1 MGKLAEMLEG
11 IDLYAAYGS
20 TPALRGVSIV
30 GFAGQSIAI
39 LGPSGCG
46 KSTLLHCLA
55 GLHRPN
61 KGRVALGRK
70 DLYSLSEHERSA
82 LRLQRFGF
90 VFQTSELVAE
100 LTVRENVALPLE
112 LLGASRRESVRAAN
126 VALDRL
132 GIDDCAERRPAN
144 ASGGQRQRAAIA
156 RALIT
161 KPSVVFADEP
171 TGALDSENRDLVLDL
186 LLEATREIGS
196 LLILVTHDAQMADR
210 LDRNVHMVDGRIH
223 SDEVDSR

>member
-1 MGKLAEMLEG
+1 MLEG
-11 IDLYAAYGS
+11 IDLHAAYGS
-20 TPALRGVSIV
+20 TPALRGVSIG

-39 LGPSGCG
+39 VGPSGCG

-61 KGRVALGRK
+61 KGRVVLGRK
-70 DLYSLSEHERSA
+70 DLYSLSDRERSA

-126 VALDRL
+126 MALDRL
-132 GIDDCAERRPAN
+132 GIDDCAERRPAKV
-144 ASGGQRQRAAIA
+144 SGGQRQRVAIA

-161 KPSVVFADEP
+161 RPSVVFADEP

-186 LLEATREIGS
+186 LLEATQEIGS
-196 LLILVTHDAQMADR
+196 LLILVTHDALMADG
-210 LDRNVHMVDGRIH
+210 LDRKVHMVDGRIH
-223 SDEVDSR
+223 SVEVDSR

>member
-1 MGKLAEMLEG
+1 MLEG

-20 TPALRGVSIV
+20 TPALRGVSIF
-30 GFAGQSIAI
+30 GSAGQSIAI
-39 LGPSGCG
+39 VGPSGCG

-55 GLHRPN
+55 GLLRPTS
-61 KGRVALGRK
+61 GRV
-70 DLYSLSEHERSA
+70 SLTENERSI

-100 LTVRENVALPLE
+100 LSLRENVALPLE
-112 LLGASRRESVRAAN
+112 LLGASRRESLRAAN

-144 ASGGQRQRAAIA
+144 VSGGQRQRAAIA
-156 RALIT
+156 RALIA

-186 LLEATREIGS
+186 LLETAREVGS
-196 LLILVTHDAQMADR
+196 LLMLVTHDPHIAHR
-210 LDRNVHMVDGRIH
+210 LDHVVNMLDGQTH
-223 SDEVDSR
+223 STEVASA

>member
-1 MGKLAEMLEG
+1 MLEG

-20 TPALRGVSIV
+20 TPALRGVSIF
-30 GFAGQSIAI
+30 GSAGQSIAI
-39 LGPSGCG
+39 VGPSGCG

-55 GLHRPN
+55 GLLRPTS
-61 KGRVALGRK
+61 GRVSFGRK
-70 DLYSLSEHERSA
+70 DLYSLTENERSI

-100 LTVRENVALPLE
+100 LSLRENVALPLE
-112 LLGASRRESVRAAN
+112 LLGASRRESLRAAN

-144 ASGGQRQRAAIA
+144 VSGGQRQRAAIA
-156 RALIT
+156 RALIA

-186 LLEATREIGS
+186 LLETAREVGS
-196 LLILVTHDAQMADR
+196 LLMLVTHDPNIAHR
-210 LDRNVHMVDGRIH
+210 LDHVVNMLDGQTH
-223 SDEVDSR
+223 STEVASA